1 MKTYSWGVKGL
12 DELTG
17 GIQSGFI
24 TLVYG
29 PTGSGKTTL
38 STYIP
43 VCRIAKDLIEKL
55 GELPEEARFIVM
67 STDAG
72 YSEERA
78 RQIWNLN
85 GLDAE
90 EVERHVVYVEFT
102 EFHEQHDYI
111 KNLEKTIEEK
121 GWKPLL
127 LTLDPAVA
135 IYRGQILRTDLK
147 HRASVIGL
155 LTGKLDL
162 QISILRR
169 LAVIHDCPC
178 FVTSWPP
185 SPIGEAMGGSPPET
199 PVIGGR
205 QMGYLSKII
214 MELSIPS
221 EGLPDREVLLVK
233 HRSRPVGGKVKFKL
247 CDEGIRE

>member
-1 MKTYSWGVKGL
+1 MKSISWGVKSL
-12 DELTG
+12 DDLTG

-43 VCRIAKDLIEKL
+43 ICRIAKDLVERL

-78 RQIWNLN
+78 RQIWDLN
-85 GLDAE
+85 GLDAG

-102 EFHEQHDYI
+102 EFSEQHDYI
-111 KNLEKTIEEK
+111 KKLEKTIAEE
-121 GWKPLL
+121 GWKPVL

-135 IYRGQILRTDLK
+135 IYRGQILRTDMK
-147 HRASVIGL
+147 FRASVIGL

-162 QISILRR
+162 QMSILRR

-214 MELSIPS
+214 LELSIPT
-221 EGLPDREVLLVK
+221 EGLPDREVLLLSLI
-233 HRSRPVGGKVKFKL
+233 H
-247 CDEGIRE
+247 I

>member
-1 MKTYSWGVKGL
+1 VKAYSWGVKPL

-24 TLVYG
+24 TLIYG

-43 VCRIAKDLIEKL
+43 TCRIAKGLVEKF
-55 GELPEEARFIVM
+55 GEIPEEARFIVM

-78 RQIWNLN
+78 RQIWEAN
-85 GLDAE
+85 GLDAGK
-90 EVERHVVYVEFT
+90 VERHVEYVEFT
-102 EFHEQHDYI
+102 EFSEQHDYI
-111 KNLEKTIEEK
+111 KSLEKTIEK
-121 GWKPLL
+121 NGWKPVLL
-127 LTLDPAVA
+127 SLDPAVA

-147 HRASVIGL
+147 HRASVIGI

-162 QISILRR
+162 QMSILRR

-185 SPIGEAMGGSPPET
+185 SPIGEAMGGAPPET

-214 MELSIPS
+214 LELSIPT

-233 HRSRPVGGKVKFKL
+233 HRSKPVGGKAKFKL